1 MKKKNLY
8 VISVLGED
16 RPGLVAGLTR
26 VLAKASA
33 NIIDI
38 DQSVLRGLFAMF
50 MVVDYSD
57 TIITSSEINSAL
69 FDRAKELNTTIEIK
83 PYSEYISK
91 ELPQEAKNHM
101 IVTLLGKDKPGVI
114 YIFSNLFCSLGVNIE
129 RIRMIARGELIVME
143 FLVDTRDV
151 RLKDQLQETAERVD
165 MDIVFQS
172 KDIFN
177 GAKRM
182 VVFDMDKTLVDVEI
196 IDEIARVAGVET
208 EVKKITESAMQGDI
222 EFKDALRRRVKLL
235 KGLPV
240 GILEEIADNIK
251 LTSGAEDLILTLKDL
266 GYKTALISGG
276 FSFFTEK
283 LREKFDIDYA
293 FGNELVVK
301 NGKLTGEVKEPI
313 IDAKEKREILIKIAK
328 MENLTMDEIIAIG
341 DGANDRYMID
351 DVGLGIAFNP
361 KGVLKKFAD
370 GVITQKNIAGILY
383 CLGDYREKVLK
394 DEKYKLL

>member
-1 MKKKNLY
+1 M
-8 VISVLGED
+8 ISVLGED
-16 RPGLVAGLTR
+16 RPGLVAGVTR

-57 TIITSSEINSAL
+57 TTITASKINSAL
-69 FDRAKELNTTIEIK
+69 LKQAKELNTTIEIK
-83 PYSEYISK
+83 PYREYIPN

-114 YIFSNLFCSLGVNIE
+114 YMFSNLFCSLGVNIE

-143 FLVDTRDV
+143 FLIDAKDI
-151 RLKDQLQETAERVD
+151 RLKDQLQETAEQVD

-172 KDIFN
+172 RDMFN

-196 IDEIARVAGVET
+196 IDEIARVAGTET
-208 EVKKITESAMQGDI
+208 EVKKITESAMQGDL

-240 GILEEIADNIK
+240 SILEDIADNIQ

-301 NGKLTGEVKEPI
+301 NGKLTGEVKDPI

-328 MENLTMDEIIAIG
+328 MENLAMNEIIAIG

-361 KGVLKKFAD
+361 KDVLKKFAD

-394 DEKYKLL
+394 DEKYRL